1 MSTLVLWNHPY
12 SDLNKTIFMK
22 NLADDILDTFPAILF
37 HIDGEGNVVDF
48 RPSQFINNHPSPK
61 TTPCPLSSVIP
72 EQAAEEVIR
81 LNSNAADKSAPILF
95 QYNLVNSEEES
106 HFEGHLTKNGDT
118 STVIVMDASERTK
131 ADEEK
136 HHIYEQL
143 RKNQKME
150 ALGQLT
156 GGIAHDFNNIL
167 ASILGYA
174 DLTLDAVES
183 MGEKELVRY
192 LQEVIDAGEKAR
204 DLIAQMLAFARAK
217 PSDAITLMLNP
228 LIKETVKMLQSALPS
243 TIEIDIRAEE
253 DLPMVKVDP
262 TELHQA
268 LVNLCINSRDAINEK
283 GNIDIGA
290 AHVECDQFTC
300 ASCQKRFSGTYAE
313 ISIAD
318 NGRGINPV
326 MLDKIFDPFFSTKKS
341 ANSTGMGLSVV
352 HGIVHDCKGHITVE
366 SQPDYGTTF
375 RLYIPA
381 VEEKEK
387 STTVRQKR
395 ISLKDVDIDSSIL
408 VVDDEESVA
417 RLQGELLR
425 LKGFSAV
432 VFSDAL
438 HALEAFKVDPKRFD
452 LALVDQTM
460 PGLTGIELATEILHI
475 RPDMPIVLNTAQGDH
490 DYSDEAKEAG
500 IRAFLTK
507 PIPSETLIS
516 TIADLLG
523 LAQK

>member
-1 MSTLVLWNHPY
+1 
-12 SDLNKTIFMK
+12 MK

-37 HIDGEGNVVDF
+37 HIDDMGNVLDF
-48 RPSQFINNHPSPK
+48 RPSKFIQNHPRPK
-61 TTPCPLSSVIP
+61 KPPCSLSEVLP
-72 EQAAEEVIR
+72 EETAAEIIR
-81 LNSNAADKSAPILF
+81 LSEAATENKAPTHF
-95 QYNLVNSEEES
+95 CYNLSNEEKQS
-106 HFEGHLTKNGDT
+106 HFEGRLSKYDNIT
-118 STVIVMDASERTK
+118 TVVVWDASEKTK

-174 DLTLDAVES
+174 DLTLDAVDS
-183 MGEKELVRY
+183 MGETELVRY
-192 LQEVIDAGEKAR
+192 LQEVIDSGEKAR

-228 LIKETVKMLQSALPS
+228 LIKETIKMLQSALPS
-243 TIEIDIRAEE
+243 TIELDIKAEE
-253 DLPMVKVDP
+253 ELPLVKVDP

-268 LVNLCINSRDAINEK
+268 IVNLCINSRDAIGQK
-283 GNIDIGA
+283 GTIDIGA
-290 AHVECDQFTC
+290 THTQCDNFIC
-300 ASCQKRFSGTYAE
+300 ASCQKPFTGSFAE

-318 NGRGINPV
+318 SGKGINPV
-326 MLDKIFDPFFSTKKS
+326 LLDKIFDPFFSTKKS
-341 ANSTGMGLSVV
+341 ANSTGTGLSVV
-352 HGIVHDCKGHITVE
+352 HEIIHDCKGHIMVE

-375 RLYIPA
+375 RLFLPI

-387 STTVRQKR
+387 ATSRTQKS
-395 ISLKDVDIDSSIL
+395 ISFKNVDIDSSIL

-438 HALEAFKVDPKRFD
+438 HALEAFKVDPNRFD
-452 LALVDQTM
+452 LVLVDQTM
-460 PGLTGIELATEILHI
+460 PGLTGIELATEILGV

-490 DYSDEAKEAG
+490 DYTEEAKEAG

-507 PIPSETLIS
+507 PIPSETLIR

-523 LAQK
+523 LT